1 MNAKSEKISFL
12 LLLPTLESFHTVH
25 PICFRKASGPALA
38 VSSRI
43 RLLATSRVMYSSSS
57 SSLRRISSSRVG
69 SVLCMATC
77 TSYVVVAVGAVGSGG
92 GRFERTEYKVDVGRR
107 SKRESINY
115 SRQTLIRSRKII
127 ISNYSPPFENVVGDA
142 ALCISAVV
150 RHISSHHHYGEV
162 SKEGR
167 KQRPS
172 IRTSYLF
179 AKRFIIVWSV
189 WTYLSHF
196 SVFS

>member
-1 MNAKSEKISFL
+1 MNSKSEKISFL

-107 SKRESINY
+107 RKRESINY
-115 SRQTLIRSRKII
+115 SRHTLMRSRNII
-127 ISNYSPPFENVVGDA
+127 MLLVITHLLS
-142 ALCISAVV
+142 
-150 RHISSHHHYGEV
+150 
-162 SKEGR
+162 
-167 KQRPS
+167 
-172 IRTSYLF
+172 RTSSTMQLYAFLQLF
-179 AKRFIIVWSV
+179 STFRCITTMEKCQRKEENKDLV
-189 WTYLSHF
+189 
-196 SVFS
+196 